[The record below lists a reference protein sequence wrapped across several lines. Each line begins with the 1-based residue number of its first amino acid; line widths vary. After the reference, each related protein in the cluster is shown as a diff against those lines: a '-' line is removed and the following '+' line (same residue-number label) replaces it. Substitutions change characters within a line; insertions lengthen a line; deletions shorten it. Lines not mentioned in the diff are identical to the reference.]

1 VIGCA
6 VMPPMISR
14 TLRVLRSPPRP
25 GRWEWSSYKRIVVLR
40 LLAKHVER
48 KAP

>member
-1 VIGCA
+1 MIPA
-6 VMPPMISR
+6 ISR
-14 TLRVLRSPPRP
+14 TLRVLRSKPVP
-25 GRWEWSSYKRIVVLR
+25 GRWERSSYKRVILLR